1 MREFI
6 LYDLNPEIGRAKVEK
21 VGKLNKAKK
30 VVTTADKINA
40 THFNNDKI
48 CKTLNNRERRRIA
61 AEKKK
66 NRPRKKVV

>member
-1 MREFI
+1 MEN
-6 LYDLNPEIGRAKVEK
+6 LTMYLTAQPIGRAKVEK

-30 VVTTADKINA
+30 AITTADKINA

-66 NRPRKKVV
+66 NRPRKRVV